1 MYSLRGSWVFTE
13 VKSKLTYIVI
23 IINII
28 IVIVGNQEAEKE
40 KLASINLPVL
50 LLTAFSVSQKVYLC
64 TRYT

>member
-28 IVIVGNQEAEKE
+28 IVHA
-40 KLASINLPVL
+40 
-50 LLTAFSVSQKVYLC
+50 VYM
-64 TRYT
+64 TSFVT

>member
-50 LLTAFSVSQKVYLC
+50 L
-64 TRYT
+64 

>member
-1 MYSLRGSWVFTE
+1 MYSLRGSWVFTA

-50 LLTAFSVSQKVYLC
+50 L
-64 TRYT
+64 